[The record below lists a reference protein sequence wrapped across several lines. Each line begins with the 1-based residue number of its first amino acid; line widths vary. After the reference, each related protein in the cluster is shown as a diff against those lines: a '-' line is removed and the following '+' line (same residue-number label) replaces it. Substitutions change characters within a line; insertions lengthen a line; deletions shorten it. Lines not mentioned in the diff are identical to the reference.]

1 MLDLVWRKEYLTED
15 TYKNGLVVCIINS
28 IIVVP
33 TILLNALVIFAV
45 KTQNQ
50 LRTNSNILLACLA
63 TTDLLTGVVV
73 QPVSIVVQLKRVL
86 AVGPFCPLETT
97 QSIAGLALG
106 FATLSHLVLISI
118 DRYIA
123 IKHPLKYEDIATTQR
138 IKTGVF
144 FTWTFTFLVTIQE
157 TVLAS
162 TDSKTNIY
170 PIYANV
176 RGILLI
182 IIFSIIICVV
192 IISYGYIYSASRR
205 QKKRLKTEQLSQEEV
220 KGIKKHGKAANTLAL
235 ILSALVVTYLPVVI
249 AFLVC
254 VFSDSFVAEPH
265 VFSIL
270 WSWLITFVPLG
281 SLFNPIIYCWRMK
294 KLRRA
299 FLEILHI
306 TQPQNSPPVIEMQ
319 IVERH
324 RPSVPP
330 TTSEAF
336 SMPTV
341 RNEPVLLA
349 FRQLQVEEITPINDI
364 L

>member
-1 MLDLVWRKEYLTED
+1 MLDFVWRKEYLTED

-45 KTQNQ
+45 KTQNR

-73 QPVSIVVQLKRVL
+73 QPISIVVQLKRVL
-86 AVGPFCPLETT
+86 AVGPFCPLEAT

-106 FATLSHLVLISI
+106 CATLSHLVLISI

-123 IKHPLKYEDIATTQR
+123 IKHPLRYEDIATTQR

-144 FTWTFTFLVTIQE
+144 FAWTFTFLVTIHE
-157 TVLAS
+157 TVLAL

-170 PIYANV
+170 SIYANV
-176 RGILLI
+176 SGILLI
-182 IIFSIIICVV
+182 TMLLIFICV
-192 IISYGYIYSASRR
+192 IIVSYGYIYSESRR
-205 QKKRLKTEQLSQEEV
+205 QKKRLKTEQLPQEEL

-235 ILSALVVTYLPVVI
+235 ILGVLVVTYLPVVI
-249 AFLVC
+249 TFLVDG
-254 VFSDSFVAEPH
+254 VVPEPH

-281 SLFNPIIYCWRMK
+281 SLLNPIIYCWRMK

-299 FLEILHI
+299 FLQILHI

-324 RPSVPP
+324 RPSVAP

-341 RNEPVLLA
+341 RNEPVLRSL
-349 FRQLQVEEITPINDI
+349 RQLQGEELTPIDDI